1 MGPWPPAMYRQHAP
15 IDRQDTRLAGF
26 NFHCA
31 FCLVFC
37 HCFVFFSTSALTLG
51 SLTGVGADFTWLDFV
66 RGDVCPASRAT
77 NLRRTKIL
85 RVMWMHSLYFF
96 LIKLKIWSGVR
107 KWNTANMHATTVATA
122 RLPPTSVVF
131 DSPPATTT
139 ATPAYWAAPQQA
151 TSLLRQ
157 LQAEAPA
164 IPSIQA
170 LTEAMGRPHGFP
182 PPL

>member
-15 IDRQDTRLAGF
+15 IDRQDTRW
-26 NFHCA
+26 
-31 FCLVFC
+31 LV
-37 HCFVFFSTSALTLG
+37 STSIAHFALCFAIVLFSFPPPPLHWARLRALGLTLLD
-51 SLTGVGADFTWLDFV
+51 LTSFGRMSSISRHKLATHKNPTRYVNALVIFLSNKIENMKWCSEMKHSKHARHHCGYSA
-66 RGDVCPASRAT
+66 PASH
-77 NLRRTKIL
+77 LGG
-85 RVMWMHSLYFF
+85 F
-96 LIKLKIWSGVR
+96 
-107 KWNTANMHATTVATA
+107 
-122 RLPPTSVVF
+122 RLTS
-131 DSPPATTT
+131 ATTT